1 MPETILVAKLKATS
15 AITTLIGSRIR
26 EGWLNDY
33 DDLPGI
39 TYEVVSNET
48 VNGAGGATET
58 RRARITV
65 TAWATTYAGAR
76 TLHDAVYAS
85 LKSWTS
91 AGTNPAI
98 SSCLHD
104 GSNKVPEDVEPGTT
118 KARVEG
124 ISADYILWYNAN
136 PGD

>member
-1 MPETILVAKLKATS
+1 MPETILVAKIKATP

-48 VNGAGGATET
+48 TNGADGATAT

-76 TLHDAVYAS
+76 TLADYVYEA

-91 AGTNPAI
+91 LSSNPAI

-104 GSNKVPEDVEPGTT
+104 GTNRVPEDVEPGTT
-118 KARVEG
+118 KPRVEG
-124 ISADYILWYNAN
+124 ISQDFILWWNAN
-136 PGD
+136 P